1 MVYHG
6 RDVSDQGDWGARGR
20 CHWTVTAFGET
31 DPAAAGRT
39 GELGK
44 ARSQA
49 EGALLAYVEG
59 GDGQSD
65 GRTGGNG

>member
-1 MVYHG
+1 MF
-6 RDVSDQGDWGARGR
+6 D
-20 CHWTVTAFGET
+20 ET
-31 DPAAAGRT
+31 DPVAAGRT

-49 EGALLAYVEG
+49 EGALLADVEG

-65 GRTGGNG
+65 GRTGGIG